1 MTVGGVVPGQRGL
14 QESTGAPLGATP
26 SGPPVQAR
34 HVALLVAALAAA
46 SLGAA
51 WWLKS
56 PCTDTPWVD
65 EFQYRHYCYSD
76 VLPLWFGK
84 GLENDVVPYVGER
97 PWSENEY
104 PVLTGFY
111 MWGAA
116 KVTTDLHDYMVV
128 SFLGLI
134 AAGGAS
140 TLALVRLLPRPAILT
155 WVLVPTV
162 PIHGLTNWDF
172 LAVAAACWG
181 WFEWTRGRRFSSA
194 LLFGLGGAAK
204 LYPAFFLPFLFLD
217 AVRERDRKAM
227 AWTLAGGTLGLGV
240 PNAAVAVADRQGW
253 WHTYRFHL
261 DRHPDFETPWE
272 AFVKHH
278 LQPRFPD
285 YDWGQDWADLVGEIG
300 AVVLLLTAG
309 WLAWRMWRHRLD
321 ALVAGGVFTLA
332 FCLINKVYSPQYTLW
347 VLPLLLLLRSAWV
360 PLGIFVAAD
369 TANFWIRYKLFTP
382 PDSEGGWDAA
392 WDQWSKVAV
401 NVRWLGLAW
410 ATWTILR
417 RHGVVPRRA
426 KPLEFESMQA
436 EAQPAGPD
444 EDPAKPSTPS
454 PSPPA

>member
-1 MTVGGVVPGQRGL
+1 M
-14 QESTGAPLGATP
+14 
-26 SGPPVQAR
+26 QAR
-34 HVALLVAALAAA
+34 HVALLVAVLAAA

-56 PCTDTPWVD
+56 PCTDTPWAD

-84 GLENDVVPYVGER
+84 GLENDVVPYMGER

-116 KVTTDLHDYMVV
+116 KVTTDLHDYMIV

-261 DRHPDFETPWE
+261 DRHPDFETPWQ
-272 AFVKHH
+272 AFVKHY
-278 LQPRFPD
+278 LEPRFPD
-285 YDWGQDWADLVGEIG
+285 YDWGQDWADLVGEIS
-300 AVVLLLTAG
+300 AVVLLLTAA

-332 FCLINKVYSPQYTLW
+332 FCLVNKVYSPQYTLW

-382 PDSEGGWDAA
+382 PDGTDGGWDAA

-436 EAQPAGPD
+436 EARPATADG
-444 EDPAKPSTPS
+444 DPAKPSTPS